1 MDVQIL
7 GPLSISE
14 HNRDATPSARK
25 PKQLLSLLLL
35 NEGRV
40 VSTDSLITEIW
51 DTRPPRSVQTT
62 LQTYVVQVRRLLS
75 EALQIPVGKVARDV
89 LLTRNGG
96 YTLILRDANFDLY
109 RFRSLEQA
117 GMGAFE
123 EGDEE
128 SAVRIFDQALALWR
142 GNALADVEVG
152 RLLEPEVARLEQS
165 RLTVV
170 ECRLETELRRGR
182 HRQSLSELASLTAR
196 YDDNEN
202 LHALYMLA
210 LYRAGHRGKA
220 LERYRSFHKWMRD
233 ELGLE
238 PSPRL
243 QRLHH
248 AVLDGDPALDEALAQ
263 DDLIAGLSGRGR

>member
-1 MDVQIL
+1 MDVRLL
-7 GPLSISE
+7 GPLSLSA

-25 PKQLLSLLLL
+25 PKQLISLLLL
-35 NEGRV
+35 NEGGV
-40 VSTDSLITEIW
+40 VSTGSLISEIW
-51 DTRPPRSVQTT
+51 DTQPPRSVQTT
-62 LQTYVVQVRRLLS
+62 LQTYVVQVRKLLS
-75 EALQIPVGKVARDV
+75 EALQIPVGKVAGNV

-96 YTLILRDANFDLY
+96 YTLVLPDANFDLY

-123 EGDEE
+123 DGDDE
-128 SAVRIFDQALALWR
+128 SASRIFAQALALWR

-152 RLLEPEVARLEQS
+152 RMLEPEVARLEQS

-170 ECRLETELRRGR
+170 ECRLEIELRRGR

-202 LHALYMLA
+202 LHVLYMLA
-210 LYRAGHRGKA
+210 LYRSGYRGKA
-220 LERYRSFHKWMRD
+220 LEKYRSFHKWMRD
-233 ELGLE
+233 ELGLD

-248 AVLDGDPALDEALAQ
+248 AVLDADPALDEAADR
-263 DDLIAGLSGRGR
+263 DDLTAVLSGRG